1 MKVLKLYF
9 NFKSLGLFVV
19 YGLLGFLS
27 LSFAYELRFDFNI
40 PETYIE
46 NRNAAYIWFILVQ
59 LAFLLALGQFDS
71 VLSQFRLPDL
81 FRLFIGLFISALY
94 CIFLWY
100 FYEGS
105 GIPPR
110 SVTVTNLLL
119 FFTSLAGFRIF
130 LRLYHGEE
138 LLSWFSGTE
147 GFKAV
152 AIIGAGEVGS
162 VICADILGKKKKLK
176 IKPVI
181 FLDDSKEKIGRFMHG
196 IPIAGPVDSL
206 SEIATRYS
214 IKKVIIAFPSAS
226 SKKVRSVAEK
236 ARALNLEVD
245 TVPALSDLVSGRA
258 TATQIRPIELED
270 LLGRDSVAIN
280 FDKIQAMISGE
291 RILITG
297 AGGSIGQELVSQI
310 LKNDPESMLCIDQSE
325 MAIFN
330 LNFSVLMKAPLKS
343 RVKTCI
349 LDIANSDYLES
360 QIIQFKPTLIFHAA
374 AHKHVNLMEG
384 QPEEA
389 LRNNYFASIDLMRLA
404 SKHAVKNFIL
414 ISTDKA
420 VNPTSVMGAS
430 KRLAELGLQELQNMP
445 DNKTQFMAVRFGN
458 VLGSSGSV
466 INIFK
471 EQISL
476 GGPVTVTDPGVTRFF
491 MTVREAISLVLESAT
506 KGSGGE
512 IFVLDMGEP
521 VKILALAQQMIS
533 LSGFKE
539 NDDIDIVFSG
549 LKPGEKLYEEVQH
562 LNEVHTKTDHPRI
575 FRFIAN
581 QEAELSLDEVSEKLM
596 RALETHDTS
605 KVKDSIKSIISEY
618 SPSE

>member
-1 MKVLKLYF
+1 MEFLKLYL
-9 NFKSLGLFVV
+9 NIKSLGLLLI
-19 YGLLGFLS
+19 YGILGFLS

-40 PETYIE
+40 PEAYIE
-46 NRNAAYIWFILVQ
+46 NRNTAYIWFISVQ

-81 FRLFIGLFISALY
+81 FRLFLGLFISAVY

-100 FYEGS
+100 FYEGN

-119 FFTSLAGFRIF
+119 FFISLAGFRIF
-130 LRLYHGEE
+130 LRLYYGEE
-138 LLSWFSGTE
+138 LSSWFSTNE
-147 GFKAV
+147 GVKSV

-162 VICADILGKKKKLK
+162 LICADMLSKKKKLG

-196 IPIAGPVDSL
+196 IPIKGPVDNL
-206 SEIATRYS
+206 PDIVARYS

-226 SKKVRSVAEK
+226 TKRVRSVLETAQT
-236 ARALNLEVD
+236 LSLEVD
-245 TVPALSDLVSGRA
+245 TVPSLSDLMSGRA

-270 LLGRDSVAIN
+270 LLGRDPVDIN
-280 FDKIQAMISGE
+280 FDKIQGMISGE
-291 RILITG
+291 RILVTG
-297 AGGSIGQELVSQI
+297 AGGSVGQELVSQI
-310 LKNDPESMLCIDQSE
+310 LKNEPEKVLCIDQSE

-330 LNFSVLMKAPLKS
+330 LNFSVLRQEPLKS
-343 RVKTCI
+343 KVETCI
-349 LDIANSDYLES
+349 LDIAQKDYLEH
-360 QIIQFKPTLIFHAA
+360 QIRQFKPTLIFHAA
-374 AHKHVNLMEG
+374 AHKHVNLMED

-389 LRNNYFASIDLMRLA
+389 LRNNYFASIELMRLA
-404 SKHAVKNFIL
+404 SQCAVKKFIL

-420 VNPTSVMGAS
+420 VNPTSVMGVS
-430 KRLAELGLQELQNMP
+430 KRLAELGLQKLQSEPN
-445 DNKTQFMAVRFGN
+445 NKTRFMAVRFGN

-471 EQISL
+471 EQIAL
-476 GGPVTVTDPGVTRFF
+476 GGPVTVTDPEVTRFF
-491 MTVREAISLVLESAT
+491 MTVSEAISLVLESAT

-539 NDDIDIVFSG
+539 NEDIDIAFSG

-562 LNEVHTKTDHPRI
+562 LNEVHAETDHPRI

-581 QEAELSLDEVSEKLM
+581 HDSDLGLEEVSRELS
-596 RALETHDTS
+596 RALQTHDIS
-605 KVKDSIKSIISEY
+605 EIKDSIKGIVTEY
-618 SPSE
+618 CPSK